1 MPLYFCD
8 TSMMQTEEGSG
19 SSAAATTA
27 ATPSSSRSPQRKKR
41 GTEEKKSEEQ
51 KPSILEYAINPVYK
65 KESESLSNQ
74 AIQNAHST
82 FDTMDQK
89 GYKSLFEVLWYQQLP
104 CFDVKSTTSVSNH
117 QHGMIKYCEWKGRT
131 IPCSAIF
138 KTTPTDRGMCCT
150 FNLQAAEKM
159 FKDEEYRVSNVLL
172 LVT

>member
-1 MPLYFCD
+1 
-8 TSMMQTEEGSG
+8 MMQDYDSG
-19 SSAAATTA
+19 SATTA
-27 ATPSSSRSPQRKKR
+27 ATATATTSRYPKRKKR
-41 GTEEKKSEEQ
+41 GTETTKEE

-104 CFDVKSTTSVSNH
+104 CFDVKSTTSESNH

-131 IPCSAIF
+131 MPCSAIF